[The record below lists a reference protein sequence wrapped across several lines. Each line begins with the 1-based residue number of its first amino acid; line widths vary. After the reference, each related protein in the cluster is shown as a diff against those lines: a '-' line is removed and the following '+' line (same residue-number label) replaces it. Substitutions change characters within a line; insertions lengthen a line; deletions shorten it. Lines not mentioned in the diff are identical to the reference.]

1 MIDPVSLVIGGAL
14 VAAGWLAGR
23 MHRGHSGM
31 VSHPELIC
39 SCDHGYGSHA
49 DGKAC
54 RADVRR
60 LRDGCSNT
68 YDWVHC
74 ACLSYDGPEP
84 LPRVWTGPGELS

>member
-14 VAAGWLAGR
+14 VSTGWFA
-23 MHRGHSGM
+23 
-31 VSHPELIC
+31 SHPELIC

-84 LPRVWTGPGELS
+84 LPRVWTGPSELP